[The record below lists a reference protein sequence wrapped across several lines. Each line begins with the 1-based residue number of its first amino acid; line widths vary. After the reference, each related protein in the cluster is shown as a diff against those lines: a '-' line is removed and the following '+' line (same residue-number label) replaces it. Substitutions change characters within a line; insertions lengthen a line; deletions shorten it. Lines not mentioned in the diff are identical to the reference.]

1 MEWRWVK
8 GVMEVGCSFGLC
20 DLLCTRYLGLGREE
34 MRVQRGDKDSKK
46 LIRWAPKC
54 VQFYYRSAIGN
65 YCLLFKISS
74 ELIPKNAIQTWVL
87 EQ

>member
-1 MEWRWVK
+1 MEWRWVG

-54 VQFYYRSAIGN
+54 VQFYYRSATGN
-65 YCLLFKISS
+65 TCLLFKINS
-74 ELIPKNAIQTWVL
+74 EHIPKNVVRTWVL